1 MPFPLAK
8 IHGFIGSSLIGTE
21 PFNPRS
27 WSGISRFLFRECED
41 QGMLHGATGGEV
53 SGIKRCL
60 LLART
65 FHPNREIWRLRYYL
79 STSYRQALSEVF
91 KPMVSA
97 LPEGVDVLQI
107 GGLFNIP
114 SILKRKR
121 RCFSY
126 HDGNMAMRLKNP
138 YASSAVPARLAQ
150 AAMAYERE
158 LYHQLDRVFTMSEY
172 LRRSFIE
179 DFGMP
184 EDRVMC
190 AGAGVNLETLP
201 PERPDKAYD
210 NGQILFIGV
219 EFARKGGLL
228 LLDAFAKVRQQS
240 PHAKLH
246 VVGPKTP
253 FPAGYPAEGV
263 AWHGNLN
270 KQDAA
275 QAGLL
280 EHLFESSSVF
290 VLPSLYE
297 PFGIAPAEA
306 MMHSLPAVVSGA
318 WALGETVV
326 DGETGVHVVP
336 GDVNSLTQCLK
347 LLLKDPTLC
356 KSLGQAARRIAMG
369 RFTWEKVVT
378 RMRIAITR
386 PYHQDDERKATVSSA
401 HSINSKPKV

>member
-1 MPFPLAK
+1 MPFPPAK

-21 PFNPRS
+21 PFDPRS
-27 WSGISRFLFRECED
+27 WSGISRFLFRECEA

-53 SGIKRCL
+53 SGIHRCL
-60 LLART
+60 LLVRA
-65 FHPNREIWRLRYYL
+65 FHPTREVWRLRYYL

-91 KPMVSA
+91 KPTVSA

-114 SILKRKR
+114 SMLKRKR
-121 RCFSY
+121 RSFSY

-150 AAMAYERE
+150 AAMTYERE
-158 LYHQLDRVFTMSEY
+158 LYHRLDRVFTMSEY

-184 EDRVMC
+184 EERVVFV
-190 AGAGVNLETLP
+190 GAGVNLETLP
-201 PERPDKAYD
+201 PERSDKNY
-210 NGQILFIGV
+210 NSGQILFIGV

-228 LLDAFAKVRQQS
+228 LLDAFAKVRQQC

-253 FPAGYPAEGV
+253 FPTGYPAEGV
-263 AWHGNLN
+263 VWHGNLN

-318 WALGETVV
+318 WALGETVIH
-326 DGETGVHVVP
+326 EQTGLHVPP
-336 GDVNSLTQCLK
+336 GQAEPLAEALV
-347 LLLKDPTLC
+347 LLIKNPGLC
-356 KSLGQAARRIAMG
+356 RSQGQAARQHSLKH
-369 RFTWEKVVT
+369 FTWQGTVD
-378 RMRIAITR
+378 RIKQACA
-386 PYHQDDERKATVSSA
+386 PQ
-401 HSINSKPKV
+401 